1 MGKDKAL
8 MPAVLIVLS
17 LTAVIGWGMAIG
29 LRSDLKDLQ
38 TELDKG
44 PPVIMKDSTIAKLQL
59 VDNGLFAAELECGI
73 ILPDESF
80 DKNNLPAGHYLVTE
94 ETFDGI
100 VNTYICRKV

>member
-1 MGKDKAL
+1 M
-8 MPAVLIVLS
+8 IVLAS
-17 LTAVIGWGMAIG
+17 LAVIGWGMAIG

-80 DKNNLPAGHYLVTE
+80 DKNNLPAGHYLVYE

-100 VNTYICRKV
+100 LNTYICRKV